1 MKKLIVFLF
10 PLYLLIVIVYL
21 SSGDSLLRVYLTD
34 LGTIT
39 TAFAMIYVAL
49 FTFETNRSNDLRETK
64 DKEFRQQL
72 SDLYQAIIIA
82 TAIGGPHDTSK
93 VLKKFRELYKG
104 KTPIHLIFKQSDL
117 NSSQNLR

>member
-104 KTPIHLIFKQSDL
+104 KTPIHLI
-117 NSSQNLR
+117 